1 MATPRD
7 FPILSTARERHDMA
21 RGRYNPRPY
30 HTCRVCGLTVDPRNS
45 RRHNT
50 KCARLKREDLALWSL
65 WRMDMHGSTM
75 RDIRKRLGPKLL
87 AELVGRGIMV
97 QGPLTRKG
105 EL

>member
-7 FPILSTARERHDMA
+7 FPVLQTQRERQA
-21 RGRYNPRPY
+21 RRGYTPRPY

-45 RRHNT
+45 RRHNA
-50 KCARLKREDLALWSL
+50 KCYRLKRDDLALWSL
-65 WRMDMHGSTM
+65 WRMDMHGYTM

-87 AELVGRGIMV
+87 AELVKRGHIV